1 MLNREQALNLLKQY
15 IKRENLFKHC
25 IAVEAILGELADQL
39 GEEKDKWKLCGLLHD
54 IDFEITEQ
62 NPEKH
67 ALVAVEILQDKLPD
81 EILHAIKS
89 HNFENTGSEPK
100 NKLDYALIA
109 ADAVSGLV
117 IAAALIMP
125 SKKLADIKIET
136 LKRKFKD
143 KSFARRCSR
152 ERISMCEK
160 IEVDLDMFL
169 KLSLK
174 ALQNISTE
182 LGL

>member
-67 ALVAVEILQDKLPD
+67 ALVAVEILQD
-81 EILHAIKS
+81 
-89 HNFENTGSEPK
+89 
-100 NKLDYALIA
+100 
-109 ADAVSGLV
+109 
-117 IAAALIMP
+117 
-125 SKKLADIKIET
+125 
-136 LKRKFKD
+136 
-143 KSFARRCSR
+143 
-152 ERISMCEK
+152 
-160 IEVDLDMFL
+160 
-169 KLSLK
+169 
-174 ALQNISTE
+174 
-182 LGL
+182 